1 MEHRPCSMG
10 SSVLCRSPTPLQRT
24 CPSFGFDPSRTGL
37 RPHRSQA
44 LQRSPG
50 SRAYSFSACA
60 GSATT
65 RDHSQAREMYRL
77 ICVQPSP
84 CVYRVGVPICRFRS
98 SITRP
103 TDASV
108 YASACSSR
116 SPAARLE
123 VRWFRYS
130 FPAGL
135 FHSLLHAG
143 LSRRSHT
150 TASRAV
156 KRLKKSPP
164 PGPQLRGPSE
174 VFRIV
179 KVIRGISASQL
190 SARNRFLLH
199 CHPVS
204 GVSSGQQHRN

>member
-1 MEHRPCSMG
+1 
-10 SSVLCRSPTPLQRT
+10 
-24 CPSFGFDPSRTGL
+24 
-37 RPHRSQA
+37 
-44 LQRSPG
+44 
-50 SRAYSFSACA
+50 
-60 GSATT
+60 
-65 RDHSQAREMYRL
+65 MYRPVG
-77 ICVQPSP
+77 VQPSP

-190 SARNRFLLH
+190 SAGIDSCCTVTPFPESPVGSNTETDDDCRRRQFSIGKLSVRKLPSQSNNSRRVCRFQRTKGEK
-199 CHPVS
+199 CAESP
-204 GVSSGQQHRN
+204 